1 MTEER
6 KQVDLSVERL
16 KNLQVDPY
24 ILQTVH
30 ADRMGKR
37 LSDAEIKR
45 KIELAK
51 EMAFDLV
58 KHYRETLGLRSV
70 DALVDYLDLSVV
82 YRSEKIEDYFAIIGF
97 FESPNRI
104 VVNDLYRENDA
115 FWLEHQKPEWAFDQ
129 WSAVIVAH
137 EAFHAIQEKEGLD
150 LSEFEIE
157 LWQFAGFKKHSPVN
171 VLIEVLANYFA
182 QAFTG
187 FAYYPALLDNIALM
201 PIYPE
206 AIHSQVEALAQGQ
219 ELT

>member
-6 KQVDLSVERL
+6 TQVELSVERL
-16 KNLQVDPY
+16 KNLDVDAY
-24 ILQTVH
+24 IFQTVQT
-30 ADRMGKR
+30 DRMGKR
-37 LSDAEIKR
+37 LSDADIKR
-45 KIELAK
+45 RIELAK
-51 EMAFDLV
+51 KMALDLV
-58 KHYRETLGLRSV
+58 KYYRDTLGLQSIE
-70 DALVDYLDLSVV
+70 ALVDYLELNVV

-115 FWLEHQKPEWAFDQ
+115 FWLEHQQPEWLFDQ
-129 WSAVIVAH
+129 WSPVIVAH

-171 VLIEVLANYFA
+171 VLIEVVANYFA

-206 AIHSQVEALAQGQ
+206 AVHSQVAALADGQ
-219 ELT
+219 ELA